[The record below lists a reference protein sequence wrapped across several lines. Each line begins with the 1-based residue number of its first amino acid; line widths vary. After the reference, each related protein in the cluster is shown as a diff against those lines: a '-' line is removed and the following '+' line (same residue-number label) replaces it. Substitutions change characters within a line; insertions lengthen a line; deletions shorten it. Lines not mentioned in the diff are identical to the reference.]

1 MASAGRKVQQED
13 LQLRQMGLEGLVII
27 LKSLMV
33 SANLQQASN
42 AEESLKV
49 DTDVNRSTKEENMEI
64 EAFPAENS
72 PMHSSGGDSMANVV
86 EAFDKKQKLQE
97 EIETGILRFN
107 LNPMKGIKYL
117 VAMGHLE
124 FNAKVVA
131 DFLHQH
137 QDKLDKTAVGDLL
150 GREKEYENGFCYQVL
165 NEYVESM
172 DFSDLV
178 FDKAIR
184 YFLSGFRLPGEAQ
197 KIDRI
202 MEKFAERYYIQ
213 HKDQFASADMAFILA
228 FSTIMLQTNLHNP
241 AIRDD
246 KRMTKEQFLKQN
258 KGISADGELSDQLLM
273 DIYDRIASEP
283 ISINEDKKLV
293 KKEENPSFVVFHSV
307 SDRKKKDAFNNERK
321 EMVKV
326 GEAMFRQKRKNS
338 TYVQN
343 RQINEEVYVR
353 PMFEIVWP
361 PVVGVISQLIEN
373 SDDSKIIEHSLNAIH
388 YSIILACRLDCTT
401 ARNTFVHA
409 LSKFTALDTIK
420 EMKMKNLSCIKLVL
434 SVALSEGEYLDDN
447 WIQILQ
453 CISLL
458 ARLQLF
464 ANGAHTDDMF
474 FSETTSLAS
483 VSSESVRSNR
493 RMTRFMSNE
502 KQHNTGLGDPLTKLF
517 VGPSKAEVNRQVEEG
532 NAELISKFIDPVQID
547 RVFINSTSIS
557 ASSVLYFVRSLCDVS
572 ILEITS
578 GSAMNSLRGKESAFD
593 ASSPRIFSLQKLVEV
608 ADYNMNSRSRVDWG
622 NIWNL
627 LAKHFAYVGLSDN
640 TALAMFAIDSLKQLS
655 IKFLQ
660 KDELSNFNFQRLFLK
675 PFESIISGSSNDDT
689 KDLILRCL
697 DILIRACSNNIRS
710 GWRSI
715 FCIFEVAAQQ
725 KNAEV
730 SKIAFEIIERLMTN
744 QFELLIYDFV
754 ELMNCLV
761 VFVSCPH
768 TQLSLKSLKYLE
780 KCAEHLATGSV
791 LPAAN
796 AQHPA
801 SDAIGLS
808 WESSRAVEARNQV
821 GEDSS
826 IFRLWWPLLLGLSTR
841 VADPRLQVRV
851 EALETLQRILLNHGA
866 IFSPQ
871 TWAVIFKGVLFP
883 IIDSAKSDESIFIE
897 QSNNYN
903 KEGWINTMAASVLN
917 IYSQLFLKY
926 IENDAIVPILNDLLL
941 VFGSCICQENL
952 TLANISVRVLKE
964 LLFAIG
970 QSKSSAAESKAEI
983 KLLQKNHI
991 DIVTRMLKSQLLKT
1005 LIFQYGDLGS
1015 LDLEPIPCPEPVLQ
1029 AIKVAFPSLN
1039 SLSFLHKKK
1048 KGVVDHQTVITPYG
1062 SGKFVDVSRL
1072 SAVFSPFAW
1081 INLDCLLSR

>member
-1 MASAGRKVQQED
+1 MED
-13 LQLRQMGLEGLVII
+13 LQLRTMGLEGLVII
-27 LKSLMV
+27 LKSLMS
-33 SANLQQASN
+33 SANLQQATN
-42 AEESLKV
+42 PQVVEESGKLEGF
-49 DTDVNRSTKEENMEI
+49 DQSRSVKEEMSNPEGP
-64 EAFPAENS
+64 ESFQSE
-72 PMHSSGGDSMANVV
+72 HGGESVANVV
-86 EAFDKKQKLQE
+86 GAFDRKQKLQE
-97 EIETGILRFN
+97 EIETGILRFS
-107 LNPMKGIKYL
+107 LSPMKGIKYL

-124 FNAKVVA
+124 FNPKAVA
-131 DFLHQH
+131 EFLHQH

-165 NEYVESM
+165 NEYVEAM

-184 YFLSGFRLPGEAQ
+184 YFLQGFRLPGEAQ

-213 HKDQFASADMAFILA
+213 HKDEFASADMAFILA

-246 KRMTKEQFLKQN
+246 KRMTKEQFIKQN
-258 KGISADGELSDQLLM
+258 KGISSDGELSDQLLS
-273 DIYDRIASEP
+273 DIYDRISAEP
-283 ISINEDKKLV
+283 ISINEDKKV
-293 KKEENPSFVVFHSV
+293 PKKEEPASFVVFHSV

-338 TYVQN
+338 TFVQN
-343 RQINEEVYVR
+343 RQINEEIYVR

-361 PVVGVISQLIEN
+361 PVVGVISQLMENSEDSRVIEN
-373 SDDSKIIEHSLNAIH
+373 CLNAIH
-388 YSIILACRLDCTT
+388 YSVVISCRLDCST
-401 ARNTFVHA
+401 ARNTFIHA
-409 LSKFTALDTIK
+409 LCKFTALDTIR
-420 EMKMKNLSCIKLVL
+420 EMKSKHLSCINLLL
-434 SVALSEGEYLDDN
+434 SVSLSEGEYLDEN
-447 WIQILQ
+447 WIQVLQ

-464 ANGAHTDDMF
+464 ANGVHTDDLF
-474 FSETTSLAS
+474 FSDNSSLAS
-483 VSSESVRSNR
+483 VSSDNLSRSNSR
-493 RMTRFMSNE
+493 RMTRFLSERPSSSSMA
-502 KQHNTGLGDPLTKLF
+502 HNSSLGDPLTKLF
-517 VGPSKAEVNRQVEEG
+517 GGPSKAEVNRQMEEA
-532 NAELISKFIDPVQID
+532 NADLISKFVDPVQLD
-547 RVFINSTSIS
+547 RIFINSTNLSPV
-557 ASSVLYFVRSLCDVS
+557 AVLHFVRSLCDVS

-578 GSAMNSLRGKESAFD
+578 GSAMNSLRGRENVFD

-608 ADYNMNSRSRVDWG
+608 ADYNMNSRSRVDWA

-627 LAKHFAYVGLSDN
+627 LAKQFSLVGVSEN
-640 TALAMFAIDSLKQLS
+640 SALAMFAIDSLKQLS

-675 PFESIISGSSNDDT
+675 PFETIILSAGNDDI

-697 DILIRACSNNIRS
+697 DIMIRACANNIRS

-715 FCIFEVAAQQ
+715 FGIFEVAAQQ
-725 KNAEV
+725 KNGEV

-744 QFELLIYDFV
+744 SFELLIYDFV

-768 TQLSLKSLKYLE
+768 TPLSLKALKYLE
-780 KCAEHLATGSV
+780 KCAEHLAHGAV

-796 AQHPA
+796 AQHAA

-808 WESSRAVEARNQV
+808 WESSRASEARNQV

-826 IFRLWWPLLLGLSTR
+826 VFRLWWPLLLGLSTR
-841 VADPRLQVRV
+841 VADYRLQVRV
-851 EALETLQRILLNHGA
+851 EALETLYRTLSQYGR

-883 IIDSAKSDESIFIE
+883 IIDSAKSDENLFIE

-903 KEGWINTMAASVLN
+903 KESWINSMAAAVLN

-926 IENDAIVPILNDLLL
+926 IENDSLVPILNDLLI
-941 VFGSCICQENL
+941 VFGSCICQDNL
-952 TLANISVRVLKE
+952 TLATISVKVLKE
-964 LLFAIG
+964 LLFSIG
-970 QSKSSAAESKAEI
+970 KKVDLTSTSSAV
-983 KLLQKNHI
+983 KLLRKNHI
-991 DIVTRMLKSQLLKT
+991 DIVTRMLKNHLLKT
-1005 LIFQYGDLGS
+1005 LIFDFSDLGS
-1015 LDLEPIPCPEPVLQ
+1015 LVLDKRCPELVLR
-1029 AIKVAFPSLN
+1029 ALKTAFPSLEMKSEN
-1039 SLSFLHKKK
+1039 DSSEIVTTAYGTGRLVKVFRSF
-1048 KGVVDHQTVITPYG
+1048 TVYVLVL
-1062 SGKFVDVSRL
+1062 F
-1072 SAVFSPFAW
+1072 
-1081 INLDCLLSR
+1081 